1 MLRNESS
8 FSLDTEIIKSASRIA
23 WISFCLIR
31 VSAKGGKWEFKIK
44 TDGIEGRMV
53 KIEKPFVVMVQAD
66 PWNSELHQFATK
78 EEAMEFVGT
87 ITE

>member
-1 MLRNESS
+1 MQMDINGH
-8 FSLDTEIIKSASRIA
+8 DTT
-23 WISFCLIR
+23 IR
-31 VSAKGGKWEFKIK
+31 TREMIEFKIK

-78 EEAMEFVGT
+78 EEAMEFIGT

>member
-1 MLRNESS
+1 MQMDINGH
-8 FSLDTEIIKSASRIA
+8 DTT
-23 WISFCLIR
+23 IR
-31 VSAKGGKWEFKIK
+31 TREMIEFKIK

>member
-1 MLRNESS
+1 M
-8 FSLDTEIIKSASRIA
+8 I
-23 WISFCLIR
+23 
-31 VSAKGGKWEFKIK
+31 EFKIK

-53 KIEKPFVVMVQAD
+53 KIEKPFVVIIQAD

-78 EEAMEFVGT
+78 EEAMEFIGT